1 MADFWVILAS
11 VGGGGI
17 LLGLFLWWPLR
28 IVLRKARL
36 TDARRNFHLQRERLE
51 VKFIRLA
58 AAHAK
63 PGAPRWADCEFDN
76 DVAYVRNRS
85 TGELAAFVGVTIG
98 LEDADDGPLGSSME
112 NLRNGT
118 AVFRFDRDHWETD
131 GVALLNLS
139 PTEAIRFYRD
149 NLEIVAQEVSR

>member
-1 MADFWVILAS
+1 MADFWVVLACVS
-11 VGGGGI
+11 AAGI
-17 LLGLFLWWPLR
+17 LLGLVLCWPIR
-28 IVLRKARL
+28 IAIRKARL

-51 VKFIRLA
+51 VKFIHLA
-58 AAHAK
+58 AIHAK
-63 PGAPRWADCEFDN
+63 AGTPRWSDCEFDN

-98 LEDADDGPLGSSME
+98 LEDFDDVPLNSSIE

-118 AVFRFDRDHWETD
+118 AVFRFDRNHWETD